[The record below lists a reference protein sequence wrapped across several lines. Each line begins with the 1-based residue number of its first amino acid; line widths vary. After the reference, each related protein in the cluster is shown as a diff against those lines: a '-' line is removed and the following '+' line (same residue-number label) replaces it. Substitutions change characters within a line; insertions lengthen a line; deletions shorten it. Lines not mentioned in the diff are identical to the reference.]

1 MNETLLLFHT
11 PSRPELLKIQ
21 RALLPLHIRLRCI
34 SQKDYLQPLG
44 FLAGM
49 KNFSPTTEVYD
60 GEELSAPL
68 FLFCFFQNN
77 RLDQALAA
85 LRRCGAGP
93 FPYKAILT
101 PTNCEWNALTCFN
114 EVKKEHEQMHK

>member
-1 MNETLLLFHT
+1 MNETLLLFHA

-60 GEELSAPL
+60 GEELSA
-68 FLFCFFQNN
+68 NTT
-77 RLDQALAA
+77 AS
-85 LRRCGAGP
+85 
-93 FPYKAILT
+93 LT
-101 PTNCEWNALTCFN
+101 RSRTATERSTTFWRSTR
-114 EVKKEHEQMHK
+114 

>member
-1 MNETLLLFHT
+1 MNETLLLFHA

-34 SQKDYLQPLG
+34 S
-44 FLAGM
+44 
-49 KNFSPTTEVYD
+49 
-60 GEELSAPL
+60 
-68 FLFCFFQNN
+68 
-77 RLDQALAA
+77 
-85 LRRCGAGP
+85 

>member
-1 MNETLLLFHT
+1 MNETLLLFHA

-21 RALLPLHIRLRCI
+21 HALLPLHIRLRCI

-49 KNFSPTTEVYD
+49 KKFSPTTEVYD

-101 PTNCEWNALTCFN
+101 PTNCEWNVLTCFN

>member
-1 MNETLLLFHT
+1 MNETLLLFHA

-49 KNFSPTTEVYD
+49 KKI
-60 GEELSAPL
+60 
-68 FLFCFFQNN
+68 
-77 RLDQALAA
+77 
-85 LRRCGAGP
+85 
-93 FPYKAILT
+93 FP
-101 PTNCEWNALTCFN
+101 
-114 EVKKEHEQMHK
+114 HH

>member
-1 MNETLLLFHT
+1 MNETLLLFHA

-21 RALLPLHIRLRCI
+21 RALLPLHIRLRYI
-34 SQKDYLQPLG
+34 SQKDHLQPLG

-49 KNFSPTTEVYD
+49 KKFSPTTEVYY

-101 PTNCEWNALTCFN
+101 PTNCEWNVLTCFN

>member
-1 MNETLLLFHT
+1 MNETLLLFHA

-60 GEELSAPL
+60 GEELPHCSFSAFFRITDLIRHLLPSDAAVL
-68 FLFCFFQNN
+68 VHFLIKRSSHQQIVNGM
-77 RLDQALAA
+77 LSPAST
-85 LRRCGAGP
+85 
-93 FPYKAILT
+93 K
-101 PTNCEWNALTCFN
+101 
-114 EVKKEHEQMHK
+114 

>member
-1 MNETLLLFHT
+1 MNETLLLFHA

-34 SQKDYLQPLG
+34 SQKDYLQPLR

-49 KNFSPTTEVYD
+49 KKFSPTTEVYD

-101 PTNCEWNALTCFN
+101 PTNCEWNVLTCFN

>member
-1 MNETLLLFHT
+1 MNETLLLFHA

-49 KNFSPTTEVYD
+49 KKFSPTTEVYD

-68 FLFCFFQNN
+68 FLFSFFQNN

-101 PTNCEWNALTCFN
+101 PTNCEWNVLTCFN

>member
-1 MNETLLLFHT
+1 MNETLLLFHA

-60 GEELSAPL
+60 GNFLPTVLSA
-68 FLFCFFQNN
+68 FSDY
-77 RLDQALAA
+77 RLDQVTCCPQT
-85 LRRCGAGP
+85 LRCWS
-93 FPYKAILT
+93 ISL
-101 PTNCEWNALTCFN
+101 
-114 EVKKEHEQMHK
+114 

>member
-1 MNETLLLFHT
+1 MNETLLLFHA

-49 KNFSPTTEVYD
+49 KKFSPTTEVYD
-60 GEELSAPL
+60 GEGLSAPL

-101 PTNCEWNALTCFN
+101 PTNCEWNVLTCFN

>member
-1 MNETLLLFHT
+1 MNETLLLFHA
-11 PSRPELLKIQ
+11 PSRPKLLKIQ

-49 KNFSPTTEVYD
+49 KIFHPPLKFMKEKNFCPTV
-60 GEELSAPL
+60 P
-68 FLFCFFQNN
+68 FLLFQNN

>member
-1 MNETLLLFHT
+1 MNETLLLFHA

-49 KNFSPTTEVYD
+49 KKFSPTTEVYD
-60 GEELSAPL
+60 GEEFSAPL

-101 PTNCEWNALTCFN
+101 PTNCEWNVLTCFN